1 MGGSR
6 VGSEPVIYQG
16 SGFFP
21 GLVAAGI
28 CADAAA
34 VFGTGLRKGRICFS
48 IRPCQSGK
56 KPVGSGYQQQHAG
69 VARRKIDAAFS
80 QAGKAPGNV
89 RLAAYDIERIG
100 EILSEQDTVERIFI
114 NFCNPWAPP
123 APF

>member
-1 MGGSR
+1 MRMRRKKMGGSR

-56 KPVGSGYQQQHAG
+56 NLLAVDISSNMLG

-80 QAGKAPGNV
+80 QAGKRRAMCGWQPMTLSALEKFCQN
-89 RLAAYDIERIG
+89 RI
-100 EILSEQDTVERIFI
+100 R
-114 NFCNPWAPP
+114 
-123 APF
+123 